1 MRKNYLSSSS
11 TKPFSHRKTTDT
23 ANGRGA
29 KSWSQSCLPRLKS
42 SRAELRGHNTCAWSL
57 SHILTLAL
65 TYATHSSILS
75 TCSLSL
81 HSLSLSL
88 TLSHTHN
95 FLHSHAPPTLLSLR
109 QTLFTRLLALSFSL
123 SHTQFLAHTH
133 TTYSTL
139 IESTLSTRPLA
150 LSLFLTDTHTHSLSH
165 THMPDLCIHTCARTH
180 SLTHSPC
187 QNEAVSPP
195 MQGPQISSHF
205 TFLACS

>member
-109 QTLFTRLLALSFSL
+109 QT
-123 SHTQFLAHTH
+123 
-133 TTYSTL
+133 Y
-139 IESTLSTRPLA
+139 STRPIA
-150 LSLFLTDTHTHSLSH
+150 LSLPPSLTPTPTPTHTVSYTHTHHLLYSH
-165 THMPDLCIHTCARTH
+165 
-180 SLTHSPC
+180 
-187 QNEAVSPP
+187 
-195 MQGPQISSHF
+195 
-205 TFLACS
+205 